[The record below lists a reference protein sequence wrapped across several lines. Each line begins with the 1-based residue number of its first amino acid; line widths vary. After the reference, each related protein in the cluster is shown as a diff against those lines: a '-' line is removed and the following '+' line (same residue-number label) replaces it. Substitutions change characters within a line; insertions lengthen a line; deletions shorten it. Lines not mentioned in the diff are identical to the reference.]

1 MNAIILDTETTNTL
15 EDPIVF
21 NIGWAVLNLDTEEV
35 IKTESFVVAE
45 IFRDPDL
52 MSSSYY
58 AEKIP
63 AYLEDIEN
71 GKIKLARMKTI
82 KKVFYKD
89 YYNYEVNEIYAHNAR
104 FDYRSCNCTRR
115 WMTSSKERY
124 FFPFGSKICDT
135 LKMSRQLMKD
145 NEDYTKFCIE
155 NGYRTKNNQNRLTA
169 EVLYRYFTKN
179 TDFNEEHRA
188 IEDVMIEKEILFA
201 CRKNG
206 ILDGALWT

>member
-1 MNAIILDTETTNTL
+1 MNAIILDTETANTI
-15 EDPIVF
+15 EDPTVF
-21 NIGWAVLNLDTEEV
+21 NIGWAVLDLDTEEV
-35 IKTESFVVAE
+35 LKTESFVVAE

-82 KKVFYKD
+82 QKIFYQD
-89 YYNYEVNEIYAHNAR
+89 YYEYGVTEIYAHNAR
-104 FDYRSCNCTRR
+104 FDYRSCTCTRR

-124 FFPFGSKICDT
+124 FFPYGAKICDT
-135 LKMSRQLMKD
+135 LKMARQMMKG
-145 NEDYTKFCIE
+145 NEDYTNFCKE
-155 NGYRTKNNQNRLTA
+155 HGYRTKNNQNRLTA
-169 EVLYRYFTKN
+169 EVLYRYLTKD

-206 ILDGALWT
+206 ILDGALWE